1 MDYGLDLAIDDVP
14 LHLARERLE
23 EYRDLG
29 YTSFWTAETSTDDA
43 FTPLTMAACFLP
55 DIRVGTA
62 IVPVFTRGPALLA
75 MTAASLADL
84 APGRFTLGVGTSSMN
99 IVNRWNGLPFV
110 DPYKR
115 ARDTV
120 RFLRAALR
128 GDRVEEEYETFS
140 IHGFRAGRV
149 PQVQPKI
156 LLAAL
161 RPGMLRLAG
170 READGTVCTFTS
182 ADDMKKIAAE
192 VGPGKDIVCK
202 IFVCP
207 ESDPE
212 LFYQQARRLVTA
224 YLNVDV
230 YAAFH
235 DWLGRGDALTPMWE
249 AWKAGDRKRA
259 LAAVPNEL
267 IDELFLHG
275 TPEECWA
282 GVQRYVDNGVTT
294 PVIEVHPFGV
304 DRHAGRQL
312 MGPRH
317 MNTPL
322 LWPQAG

>member
-14 LHLARERLE
+14 LDQARERMQ

-29 YTSFWTAETSTDDA
+29 YTSFWTAETSTDDG
-43 FTPLTMAACFLP
+43 FTPLTMAATSIP
-55 DIRVGTA
+55 DIKVGTA
-62 IVPVFTRGPALLA
+62 IVPIFTRGPALLA
-75 MTAASLADL
+75 MSAASLADL
-84 APGRFTLGVGTSSMN
+84 APGRFTLGVGTSSVN
-99 IVNRWNGLPFV
+99 IVDNWNGMPYV

-115 ARDTV
+115 ARDVV
-120 RFLRAALR
+120 RFLRLALT
-128 GDRVEEEYETFS
+128 GERVEHEYETFT
-140 IHGFRAGRV
+140 IRGFRLGRV

-170 READGTVCTFTS
+170 RESDGTVCTFAS
-182 ADDMKKIAAE
+182 AEDMKKIAAE

-207 ESDPE
+207 NAEPDE
-212 LFYQQARRLVTA
+212 FYAKARRLMTA

-235 DWLGRGDALTPMWE
+235 EWLGRGEALTPMWK
-249 AWKAGDRKRA
+249 AWKEGDRKRA
-259 LAAVPNEL
+259 LEVIPTEV

-294 PVIEVHPFGV
+294 PVIEIHPFGV
-304 DRHAGRQL
+304 DRREGRRL
-312 MGPRH
+312 MGPRFRKE
-317 MNTPL
+317 TG
-322 LWPQAG
+322 AA